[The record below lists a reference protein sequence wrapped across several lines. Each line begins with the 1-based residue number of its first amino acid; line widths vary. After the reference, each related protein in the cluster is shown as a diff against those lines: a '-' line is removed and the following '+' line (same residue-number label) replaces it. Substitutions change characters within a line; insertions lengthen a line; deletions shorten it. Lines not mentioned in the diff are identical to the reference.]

1 MMRRYNRLL
10 VAFYILSDALLA
22 MAAFAIAYLLRFETW
37 IAALIPI
44 TKGQPPFWQYV
55 NLLPFMGILVPIAF
69 HVQGLYRLRRG
80 RTRVDDFFAV
90 FVGSIL
96 AVVLG
101 LIGTLYYQVYY
112 VPDAPVAAGA
122 APVQGTYEVSRPV
135 WLLFLTVNVL
145 LTYTS
150 RELVREALERRWRAG
165 IGLKRVLIAGAGDLG
180 RLVADKLLEHRE
192 LGFKVVGFLDDRAAG
207 DHIGYRGLPLLG
219 TLADGAE
226 IIRQERVDHLYV
238 ALPLDEHVKMLG
250 LVETTSREGVD
261 VHVVPDL
268 LQFIALRA
276 RLENLDGVP
285 IISLND
291 VPLRGL
297 NSLLK
302 RMIDIAIS
310 GAALLVLGIP
320 LLIIAAL
327 IRRTSPGPVFY
338 TQERMGLDGHAF
350 QVYKFRSMYAG
361 AEDESG
367 PVWAR
372 DNDPRCTPV
381 GRWLRRFDFDE
392 LPQFWNVF
400 RGDMSIVGPRPER
413 PYFVEQFKHRIP
425 QYMLRHKVKAGITGW
440 AQVNGWRGNTS
451 LEKRIEY
458 DLYYIENWSVGLD
471 LKIMWLTV
479 LKGLQKHAY

>member
-1 MMRRYNRLL
+1 MMRRFNRLL
-10 VAFYILSDALLA
+10 VAFYVLSDALIG
-22 MAAFAIAYLLRFETW
+22 MAAFALAYLLRFETW
-37 IAALIPI
+37 IAELIPV
-44 TKGQPPFWQYV
+44 TKGQPPFGQYV
-55 NLLPFMGILVPIAF
+55 ELLPFIAILVPVAF

-90 FVGSIL
+90 FVGTVL

-101 LIGTLYYQVYY
+101 LIGTLYLSRYEQRIGVS
-112 VPDAPVAAGA
+112 
-122 APVQGTYEVSRPV
+122 EVSRPV
-135 WLLFLTVNVL
+135 WLIFVVLNVVG
-145 LTYTS
+145 TYTP
-150 RELVREALERRWRAG
+150 RELVREMLERRWRAG

-180 RLVADKLLEHRE
+180 RLVADKLIEHRE
-192 LGFKVVGFLDDRAAG
+192 LGFKVVGFLDDRAG
-207 DHIGYRGLPLLG
+207 DHIGYRGLPVLG
-219 TLADGAE
+219 TLAESSE
-226 IIRQERVDHLYV
+226 ILRQEKIDHLYV
-238 ALPLDEHVKMLG
+238 ALPLEEHIKMLA
-250 LVETTSREGVD
+250 LVETTGREGVD

-291 VPLRGL
+291 VPLRGI

-302 RMIDIAIS
+302 RMIDVMIS
-310 GAALLVLGIP
+310 GTALLGMSLP

-338 TQERMGLDGHAF
+338 TQERMGLDGRAF
-350 QVYKFRSMYAG
+350 QVYKFRSMYEG
-361 AEDESG
+361 AEDETG
-367 PVWAR
+367 PIWAH
-372 DNDPRCTPV
+372 DNDPRCTPI
-381 GRWLRRFDFDE
+381 GRLLRRWDIDE
-392 LPQFWNVF
+392 LPQLWNVL

-458 DLYYIENWSVGLD
+458 DLYYIENWSVALD

-479 LKGLQKHAY
+479 LKGIQKHAY